1 MRFSRLLPFFLII
14 CMIPVLWSCKS
25 PRQGPPNVILILTD
39 DQGYGDLSIHG
50 NDSVETPIL
59 DQFAREGARL
69 ERFYVS
75 PLCAPSRASILTGRI
90 HLRTGTYWVTKGTE
104 TMRSEEVTLAEVFKA
119 NDYATGCFGKW
130 HNGAHYP
137 YNPTGQGFDEFTG
150 FCGGHWS
157 NYFDPQLQSQ
167 DSMISTKGFITDVLT
182 DFAISFIR
190 RNQDKPFFCYVPY
203 NAPHAPFQVPDKYFD
218 KYKAR
223 GISDKNAAI
232 YGMCENIDD
241 NVGRLLNTLDELGL
255 DENTIVIYMTDNGP
269 NGDRY
274 NGGMRGRKAQVHEGG
289 VRVPCFIRWPEVIPA
304 GTIIEEL
311 TAHIDILPTLVDLCG
326 IKAPRMPPS
335 DGVSLDKILRGK
347 KEKLRER
354 EIFTH
359 VSLSTE
365 IKPVPGAIRS
375 SQYRFVLEKE
385 NEPQLYDMTA
395 DPAETNNLAAAEPAI
410 TQKFQETFL
419 TTFGEAITY
428 MAPVPPA
435 PLGYEA
441 AKTVTLP
448 AHEANITGD
457 LAFKFAPQGWA
468 HDWLINW
475 KSSKNEASWDIEVIR
490 PGNYRVSVL
499 YTCKAEGVG
508 TQLEV
513 QVGGQKVSGKI
524 AEAFTPEISEN
535 RDRVPHRVE
544 ALDQSWAEI
553 SLGTVALEPWSGKL
567 VLRSPAIVGEGV
579 GEIKGV
585 VVRYE

>member
-1 MRFSRLLPFFLII
+1 MRFPRLLLLFFLI
-14 CMIPVLWSCKS
+14 PFLWNCKT
-25 PRQGPPNVILILTD
+25 PRKGPPNVILVLTD
-39 DQGYGDLSIHG
+39 DQGYGDLSLHG
-50 NDSVETPIL
+50 NDSVDTPIL
-59 DQFAREGARL
+59 DQFAAEGARL

-75 PLCAPSRASILTGRI
+75 PLCAPSRASLLTGRY

-130 HNGAHYP
+130 HNGEHYP
-137 YNPTGQGFDEFTG
+137 YNPAGQGFDEFVG

-157 NYFDPQLQSQ
+157 NYFDPLLQRQ
-167 DSMISTKGFITDVLT
+167 DSMVATTGFITDILT
-182 DFAISFIR
+182 DSAISFIR
-190 RNQDKPFFCYVPY
+190 RNKDKPFFCYVPY

-218 KYKAR
+218 KYKTR

-241 NVGRLLNTLDELGL
+241 NMGRLLASLNDLGL
-255 DENTIVIYMTDNGP
+255 EENTIVIYLTDNGP
-269 NGDRY
+269 NGDRF

-311 TAHIDILPTLVDLCG
+311 TAHIDILPTLIDLCG

-347 KEKLRER
+347 KEKLRDR

-359 VSLSTE
+359 VSLNTE
-365 IKPVPGAIRS
+365 RKPLPGALRNS
-375 SQYRFVLEKE
+375 RYRFVMEKE
-385 NEPQLYDMTA
+385 NEPQLYDMQA
-395 DPAETNNLAAAEPAI
+395 DPAEAHNLAAAEPEL
-410 TQKFQETFL
+410 TQKFKEKFNTTLGEL
-419 TTFGEAITY
+419 TASMTNI
-428 MAPVPPA
+428 PPI

-441 AKTVTLP
+441 AKTVTLS
-448 AHEANITGD
+448 AHEAAISGGLNFT
-457 LAFKFAPQGWA
+457 FAPQGWA
-468 HDWLINW
+468 HDWLTNW
-475 KSSKNEASWDIEVIR
+475 KTPKDQASWDIEVIR

-508 TQLEV
+508 SQLEV
-513 QVGGQKVSGKI
+513 SVGGQKLTGEI
-524 AEAFTPEISEN
+524 TEAFTPEISQN

-544 ALDQSWAEI
+544 ALDQTWAEI
-553 SLGTVALEPWSGKL
+553 SLGTLALEPWSGKL
-567 VLRSPAIVGEGV
+567 ILRSPTIVGEGV
-579 GEIKGV
+579 GEIKAV